1 MQTRKKYSQKMLPKI
16 SSKNNHN
23 TRIHIRSHAQK
34 FINISIYKKDYE
46 IRNKLL
52 ENYSKIIN
60 PKGQANPQSGNP
72 LTKFEQKEK

>member
-1 MQTRKKYSQKMLPKI
+1 MLQHTNTHKKSRTKIYQYINLQKRL
-16 SSKNNHN
+16 
-23 TRIHIRSHAQK
+23 
-34 FINISIYKKDYE
+34 
-46 IRNKLL
+46 RNKLL